1 MGRQTF
7 GSWRFKNSS
16 HHLRK
21 DHVSILKKIAR
32 QYFAASLLA
41 CCVILFSA
49 QTQIAREY
57 QVKAVFLFN
66 FAQFVEWPASSFQET
81 KTIVIGVLGED
92 PFGPYLD
99 EAVRGEEV
107 NGHPLIVQRYRN
119 VDEIKACHILFISTA
134 EAQQLKQVFASLK
147 SRSILTVSD
156 ADNFTK
162 QGGMIRFITED
173 RKTRIR
179 INLSATKDADLTI
192 SSKLLRLAEVV
203 NPQKN

>member
-1 MGRQTF
+1 MSVLNKMAFQLF
-7 GSWRFKNSS
+7 
-16 HHLRK
+16 L
-21 DHVSILKKIAR
+21 V
-32 QYFAASLLA
+32 LLSA
-41 CCVILFSA
+41 CGLLLFSA

-66 FAQFVEWPASSFQET
+66 FAQFVEWPNASFKET
-81 KTIVIGVLGED
+81 NAIVIGVLGED
-92 PFGPYLD
+92 PFGAFLD
-99 EAVRGEEV
+99 ETIRGEVV
-107 NGHPLIVQRYRN
+107 NGHPLVVQRYKQ
-119 VDEIKACHILFISTA
+119 VEDVKVCHILFINET
-134 EAQQLKQVFASLK
+134 ETHLLKQVVQGLK
-147 SRSILTVSD
+147 SKSVLTVSD

-179 INLSATKDADLTI
+179 INLSAAKEADLTI

>member
-1 MGRQTF
+1 M
-7 GSWRFKNSS
+7 S
-16 HHLRK
+16 
-21 DHVSILKKIAR
+21 VLKKIV
-32 QYFAASLLA
+32 QQCLSVSLLFS
-41 CCVILFSA
+41 CMILFSS
-49 QTQIAREY
+49 QTQITREY

-66 FAQFVEWPASSFQET
+66 FAQFVEWPPSTFKET
-81 KTIVIGVLGED
+81 NSIVIGIFGED

-107 NGHPLIVQRYRN
+107 NGHPIIVQRYHHIE
-119 VDEIKACHILFISTA
+119 DIKECHILFINAA
-134 EAQQLKQVFASLK
+134 EARQLKQVFSSLK
-147 SRSILTVSD
+147 SKNILTVSD

-162 QGGMIRFITED
+162 QGGMIRFFTEE

-179 INLSATKDADLTI
+179 INLNAAKQADLTI